1 MEYID
6 PFKVVDATIVSKDYS
21 LEIAIA
27 AIVVITVVVVAYELS
42 EDERRIKLQKR

>member
-6 PFKVVDATIVSKDYS
+6 PFQVVNATVKSKDYS

-27 AIVVITVVVVAYELS
+27 AIVVITVVVVVYELNK
-42 EDERRIKLQKR
+42 EDKVISKK